1 MNSNPLSLYHINIHC
16 ADTEEGQTIC
26 GASTYVVYSSIIECH
41 VGKKV
46 LPEIGVANDPSRTP
60 DSAVPTVIIHVCRYS
75 I

>member
-1 MNSNPLSLYHINIHC
+1 MGPVPMYIFWSFDIYI
-16 ADTEEGQTIC
+16 T
-26 GASTYVVYSSIIECH
+26 VVVVIECH
-41 VGKKV
+41 LGKKV